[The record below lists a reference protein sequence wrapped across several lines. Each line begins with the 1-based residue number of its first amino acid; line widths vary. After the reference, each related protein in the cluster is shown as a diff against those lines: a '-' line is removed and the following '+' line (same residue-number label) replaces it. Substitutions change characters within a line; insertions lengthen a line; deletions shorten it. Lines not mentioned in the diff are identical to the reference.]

1 MHRGVWNPLFT
12 CGSTPPFQPSFRWLQ
27 MTTLPA
33 KVHSRSPYRSSPCPG
48 SGDGCLCHW
57 AFRPSFT
64 PCRYQQRMWDRRPAY
79 TLAGIPWQESL
90 TKCDFRSQPHFL
102 ALPFWSARSAL
113 FRRWPCR
120 RLTPCPWPSLG
131 LSRGPMHPPETFPWL
146 PSERQP
152 RTPLL
157 PVLPYSVQ
165 GSLPPSAATTGRD
178 NGTRSA
184 EVRPMAEP
192 PACKPAALGRREVEA
207 LGEEAATG
215 MGGGTAVASCALM
228 PPKRVDYWQS
238 SPGRWIVARRLSA
251 KPTAR
256 AAERLVDEGIR
267 VSLKGQATK

>member
-1 MHRGVWNPLFT
+1 
-12 CGSTPPFQPSFRWLQ
+12 
-27 MTTLPA
+27 
-33 KVHSRSPYRSSPCPG
+33 
-48 SGDGCLCHW
+48 
-57 AFRPSFT
+57 
-64 PCRYQQRMWDRRPAY
+64 
-79 TLAGIPWQESL
+79 
-90 TKCDFRSQPHFL
+90 
-102 ALPFWSARSAL
+102 
-113 FRRWPCR
+113 
-120 RLTPCPWPSLG
+120 
-131 LSRGPMHPPETFPWL
+131 MHPPETFPWL

-152 RTPLL
+152 RMPLL

-192 PACKPAALGRREVEA
+192 PACKPAASGRREVEA

-256 AAERLVDEGIR
+256 VATGVHGKSEANSRVMRSCGGTGMRPFVTGGRGVEWRKQGNGIR
-267 VSLKGQATK
+267 EDTASGTFAVGAGGARGFPFPPPPVRSRRRGAGPAAAGRPAGPGAGR